1 MVFPAPFCPVM
12 AVTPPSGTD
21 SEISSK
27 ITSLRI
33 LFESPAV
40 FKTAGLSSNTE
51 GAGRLFPS
59 CGERR
64 PIPKMS
70 ASGRRIKSSGVY
82 SASILPSRRYK
93 NRSAI
98 PISQSIRCSARSRV
112 KPCSLSCRRVCASCL
127 VPAASRLAVG
137 SSHTKT
143 FGFMAYTDAMA
154 ARCFSPLERTS
165 TALSFKRDS
174 FNASMAASVLSRIS
188 RADRP

>member
-12 AVTPPSGTD
+12 AVTLPFGKERET
-21 SEISSK
+21 SSK
-27 ITSLRI
+27 MTSLRI

-51 GAGRLFPS
+51 RAGRLFPS
-59 CGERR
+59 RGERR

-70 ASGRRIKSSGVY
+70 ASGRRSKSSGVY
-82 SASILPSRRYK
+82 SAAILPSRRYK

-112 KPCSLSCRRVCASCL
+112 KPCSLSCRRVCASCR

-137 SSHTKT
+137 SSQTKT

-165 TALSFKRDS
+165 TALSFKWDS

-188 RADRP
+188 RAARP

>member
-1 MVFPAPFCPVM
+1 M

-51 GAGRLFPS
+51 GAGGPFPS

-64 PIPKMS
+64 PMPKMS
-70 ASGRRIKSSGVY
+70 ASGRRCKSSGVY

-98 PISQSIRCSARSRV
+98 PISQSIRCSAMSRV

-174 FNASMAASVLSRIS
+174 FNASMAASVRARIS
-188 RADRP
+188 RAERP

>member
-27 ITSLRI
+27 MTSLRI

-51 GAGRLFPS
+51 GAGRHFPS

-70 ASGRRIKSSGVY
+70 ASGRSKSRGAY
-82 SASILPSRRYK
+82 SAAILPSRRYR

-98 PISQSIRCSARSRV
+98 PISQSIRCSAMSRV

-143 FGFMAYTDAMA
+143 FGFMAYTEAMA

-165 TALSFKRDS
+165 TALSFKWDS

>member
-27 ITSLRI
+27 IASLLI

-51 GAGRLFPS
+51 GAGGHFPS

-70 ASGRRIKSSGVY
+70 ASGRRSKFSGVY
-82 SASILPSRRYK
+82 SAAILPSRRYK

-112 KPCSLSCRRVCASCL
+112 KPCSFSCRRVCISCL

-174 FNASMAASVLSRIS
+174 CNASMAASVLSRIS